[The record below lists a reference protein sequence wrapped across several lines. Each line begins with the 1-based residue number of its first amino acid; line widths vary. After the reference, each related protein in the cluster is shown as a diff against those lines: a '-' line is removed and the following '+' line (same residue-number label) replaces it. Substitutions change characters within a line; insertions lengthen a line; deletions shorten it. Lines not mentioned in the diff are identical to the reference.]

1 MEPLSAESATVDE
14 LVEACINAFG
24 QSAAKKKKK
33 IYLFLFLTNHM
44 QEGFKMHNFCSLF
57 LQMTQGN

>member
-24 QSAAKKKKK
+24 QSVAK
-33 IYLFLFLTNHM
+33 TNLLIPVFDPSHARR
-44 QEGFKMHNFCSLF
+44 F
-57 LQMTQGN
+57 